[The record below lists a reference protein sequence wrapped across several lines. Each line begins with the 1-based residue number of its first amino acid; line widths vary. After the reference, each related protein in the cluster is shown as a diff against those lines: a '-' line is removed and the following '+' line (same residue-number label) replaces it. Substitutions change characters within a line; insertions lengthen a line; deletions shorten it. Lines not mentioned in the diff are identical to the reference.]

1 MSTADY
7 PPEPGEHSPLELE
20 ASTSEPARTQSSPE
34 VEGLSVTDAASA
46 YGVSVSTLRRLLK
59 SGKLAGAMVPGPKG
73 SEYRVRGSDL
83 EALGYR
89 ARGTVSGAVLT
100 AARAGAEVES
110 LSAKVSE
117 LEARL
122 DLERVRR
129 EAAEREAEVLS
140 QSLEDLR
147 LVISKLPAALPEGA
161 RKRRRFGRGSE

>member
-7 PPEPGEHSPLELE
+7 SPEPGEHSPLELE
-20 ASTSEPARTQSSPE
+20 ASTSEPTRTQSPPE
-34 VEGLSVTDAASA
+34 VEGLSVTDAAGA
-46 YGVSVSTLRRLLK
+46 YGVSVSTIRRLLK
-59 SGKLAGAMVPGPKG
+59 SGKLAGVLVPGPKG

-89 ARGTVSGAVLT
+89 VRGTVPGATLT
-100 AARAGAEVES
+100 AARAGAEVEA

-129 EAAEREAEVLS
+129 ESAEREAEVLA

-147 LVISKLPAALPEGA
+147 LVISKLPAALPAGSR
-161 RKRRRFGRGSE
+161 RKLFGRSRD